1 MKVASEHV
9 TLQTE
14 PIHKYLAK
22 LVNDLMFKVK
32 IDTKHGRT
40 CERIKRPENCESFVC
55 TKINELIWNR
65 LQVSTTWLVFLMFNK
80 LMMGICKV

>member
-32 IDTKHGRT
+32 IDTKMAEHV
-40 CERIKRPENCESFVC
+40 KESNDQ
-55 TKINELIWNR
+55 KIARVLCA
-65 LQVSTTWLVFLMFNK
+65 QK
-80 LMMGICKV
+80 LMN